1 VHGSGMRRHCHH
13 ATATLRVTAIAI
25 ATLHVTAS
33 VDATASATA
42 TAGVGWQWLG
52 GSGVWCLFF
61 IHFFINKLRSAHF
74 RKYGKMMGKTLQKHY
89 KIIKKSLKIIEKSSR
104 NYEKNHYKIIP
115 KL

>member
-1 VHGSGMRRHCHH
+1 MRRHCHH
-13 ATATLRVTAIAI
+13 ATATLRVTAIASAIASAIAI
-25 ATLHVTAS
+25 ATLHV
-33 VDATASATA
+33 TASATA

-89 KIIKKSLKIIEKSSR
+89 KIIKKSLK
-104 NYEKNHYKIIP
+104 KN
-115 KL
+115 